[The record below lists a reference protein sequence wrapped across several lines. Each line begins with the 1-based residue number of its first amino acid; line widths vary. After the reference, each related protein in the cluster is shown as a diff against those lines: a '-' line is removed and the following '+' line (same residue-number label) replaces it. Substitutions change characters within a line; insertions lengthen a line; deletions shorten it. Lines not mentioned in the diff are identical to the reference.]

1 MGGDQAHLH
10 TQGPVESAHL
20 CPECLPGLHPSPP
33 LGTPKH
39 TQMHMHTCTQEHTC
53 IHGHTCTRTRMGTHS
68 HSQTCTHTDTPA
80 HTLDV
85 CTPTQHRDLPRQVT
99 EGHWVAHK
107 IQRTGISDAPQ
118 VPTGRG
124 RPHEQGGTRQAG
136 WGCAQVL
143 GFQNPHGTPRGLRF
157 SNINL
162 SRASTLDSLEGTSV
176 VTGQWVPSREAV
188 REHSGTGEPSL
199 LRWPREPRLQGV
211 GGLGGRRRV
220 IWTGGSCGQQPGVRQ
235 TQTLPPSEASS
246 LLTRSANA
254 SGLHLPQSAR
264 L

>member
-1 MGGDQAHLH
+1 MPTSAQNACLVSTPVHPW
-10 TQGPVESAHL
+10 GPLNTHR
-20 CPECLPGLHPSPP
+20 C
-33 LGTPKH
+33 
-39 TQMHMHTCTQEHTC
+39 TC
-53 IHGHTCTRTRMGTHS
+53 IRVHRNTHAYTDTRVHGHAWVHTATRR
-68 HSQTCTHTDTPA
+68 PA